1 MHHPDR
7 LACLHERPRIY
18 KLRCNGYTCTGC
30 YLNFSPSNRIILR
43 EILIGIDRRKVA
55 RSPRKSYRCDSMLFS
70 SKIKK
75 REKDA
80 TTFPSSFSP
89 CGISIRPVRA
99 TSHELCKNLLV
110 IVHGVKLI
118 INTITVSPRNI
129 LHIFSFFF
137 FFSLVLSCENSFA
150 KISRNIQAI
159 SYWKMQLC
167 VIFDKKKEKKYCNSC
182 TWNMLVSLIP

>member
-1 MHHPDR
+1 MLLLRARLTDNRTLLREPMHHPDR

-70 SKIKK
+70 LKIKK

-89 CGISIRPVRA
+89 CGISIRAGYFSRVVQKPV
-99 TSHELCKNLLV
+99 SHR
-110 IVHGVKLI
+110 
-118 INTITVSPRNI
+118 PRSKVN
-129 LHIFSFFF
+129 
-137 FFSLVLSCENSFA
+137 
-150 KISRNIQAI
+150 
-159 SYWKMQLC
+159 Y
-167 VIFDKKKEKKYCNSC
+167 
-182 TWNMLVSLIP
+182 